1 MKNRLIQRSDF
12 KSRPPKTGMR
22 VKPATSV
29 ALFLMFLLLGQAM
42 TTHLNQIPSNHV
54 EETLES
60 PDIVMASNNSNGS
73 NNSGN
78 NSNPTNDSHCIT
90 VGNFSMTTAYYVA
103 IDLVNICSDAIQYPG
118 VNASASHTGV
128 SGFSNLSL
136 IHI

>member
-1 MKNRLIQRSDF
+1 
-12 KSRPPKTGMR
+12 MR

-29 ALFLMFLLLGQAM
+29 ALLLMFLLLGQAM

-54 EETLES
+54 DETLES

-78 NSNPTNDSHCIT
+78 NSNNTNDSHCIT
-90 VGNFSMTTAYYVA
+90 VSNFSITTAYYVT
-103 IDLVNICSDAIQYPG
+103 IDLVNICSDAIQY
-118 VNASASHTGV
+118 
-128 SGFSNLSL
+128 LSL